1 LIKQEIIKQF
11 EKWYESVSD
20 YVLFFTSDWSLLWEN
35 QECPM
40 LSAQLN
46 PEQWLEMKKENKPV
60 QGTLHRLVNWKG
72 LSYSAQLDVHSLA
85 LDSGHVSTEQED
97 PDEERIYVLR
107 IAKEP
112 YQKAIWQ
119 HQSYR
124 ESQESKIALL
134 RNQISNISNSTDSL
148 CDLIFD
154 FGDRYPSTIYYEM
167 LDELN
172 LIEGNC

>member
-1 LIKQEIIKQF
+1 
-11 EKWYESVSD
+11 
-20 YVLFFTSDWSLLWEN
+20 
-35 QECPM
+35 M

-97 PDEERIYVLR
+97 SDEERIYVLR

-172 LIEGNC
+172 LIEGNCRNMM